1 MNINLMQ
8 ELQRIQT
15 LFTVFEQDGSWIL
28 AEFPDG
34 STLDLDIGCFYK
46 VLKIMPG
53 YDTTGNLIDTD
64 FWLLFCLSGYEE
76 DTHHA
81 HVKKILEL
89 TDTEFGV
96 DLRTADSEIL
106 HIECI
111 CPAVD
116 RPHDERWQQFNS
128 LLKAN
133 PQRYEALHA
142 AYIEDGLRR
151 TEES

>member
-8 ELQRIQT
+8 ELERIQT
-15 LFTVFEQDGSWIL
+15 MFTVFEQDGSWIL

-34 STLDLDIGCFYK
+34 STLDLDIGCYYK
-46 VLKIMPG
+46 VLKILPG
-53 YDTTGNLIDTD
+53 YDAAGNLIDTD
-64 FWLLFCLSGYEE
+64 FWLLFCLSGYED

-96 DLRTADSEIL
+96 DLRTADGEIL
-106 HIECI
+106 HIEHI

-116 RPHDERWQQFNS
+116 ISHDERWQQFKV
-128 LLKAN
+128 LVKAN
-133 PQRYEALHA
+133 PQQYEVLHA

-151 TEES
+151 MEES